1 MKKVVLSILL
11 LFVGNCVSMVEQEV
25 PTDLAELF
33 TDSTLRQQV
42 EQQFNMPLDLHT
54 RLQSI
59 ISNPH
64 NAQLLELAHKYS
76 REQLSQ
82 NWKRFL
88 KDSEFKPVAVG
99 PTLILEHNAIPDYL
113 IEVPLVKDHQPN
125 NINEYQNVSR
135 IPNWLVARNALQA
148 TESIENGF
156 DKKIALPEQMYFWDI
171 RDITCPTQ
179 DSGEKLSDRNFLIL
193 THKVNLVPEKEKA
206 QYWHNMSENQKQAI
220 KYLIIN
226 GKLWD
231 ISQNNI
237 NFTPDGRFAYLDT
250 EQPNNSQRENF
261 FAKSLSKE
269 LWNAHAGLAS
279 LDQLLG
285 YDFAKA
291 DDEAILSMR
300 NALMAQQS

>member
-11 LFVGNCVSMVEQEV
+11 LFVGNCISMIEQKV
-25 PTDLAELF
+25 PTDLDQLF
-33 TDSTLRQQV
+33 TDPELRDQV
-42 EQQFNMPLDLHT
+42 KQQFNIPLDLYT
-54 RLQSI
+54 QLQSI
-59 ISNPH
+59 VSNPH

-76 REQLSQ
+76 REQLPHGWQ
-82 NWKRFL
+82 QLIAN
-88 KDSEFKPVAVG
+88 SEFKPVTVG
-99 PTLILEHNAIPDYL
+99 PTLILEHRAVPDYL
-113 IEVPLVKDHQPN
+113 IEVPLVKDHQLN

-148 TESIENGF
+148 AESIENGF
-156 DKKIALPEQMYFWDI
+156 DKEIALPEQMYFWDI

-179 DSGEKLSDRNFLIL
+179 DSGEKLNDRNFLIL
-193 THKVNLVPEKEKA
+193 THKVNLAPAKENV
-206 QYWHNMSENQKQAI
+206 QHWHNMSENQKQAI
-220 KYLIIN
+220 KYLVIN

-237 NFTPDGRFAYLDT
+237 NFTLDGRFAYLDT
-250 EQPNNSQRENF
+250 EQPNKSQRENF

-279 LDQLLG
+279 LDELLG

-291 DDEAILSMR
+291 DDEAILSAR
-300 NALMAQQS
+300 ETLMAEQS